1 LVGLSRELLRFA
13 QLELTLFGP
22 DNQKGFIMQAQILQI
37 LDAND
42 YAQEIQRA
50 SELLAAGKLLVLPTE
65 TVYGV
70 AGVLTN
76 ADARAALS
84 QLRGPTATKP
94 ITLHIARP
102 ADAMEY
108 LGAVNDFAHRAMR
121 KLWPGP
127 IGLIF
132 DVPEETRRQTAER
145 LGLEQSDL
153 YDGSTLTLRCPD
165 NPVFVDVVGGVK
177 EPVVLTSAGRAVQRI
192 GDLPEKILSQVE
204 MVFDAG
210 PTRFSKPST
219 LVRIRENSYEIVRSG
234 VYDERIIDRLLR
246 TTILFVCSGNTCRSP
261 MAEAIA
267 RKYLADRLSVS
278 PDDLEKKGFS
288 VISAG
293 SYAMPG
299 ARAADPAVEVLRQMG
314 VDVSRHRSRPL
325 SVELIHQADVI
336 YTMSQSHGRA
346 VASLVPAAADKVSN
360 LDPDG
365 DIEDPIGG
373 DVSLYTEVADRI
385 KRLIE
390 KRLAQGIVP

>member
-1 LVGLSRELLRFA
+1 
-13 QLELTLFGP
+13 
-22 DNQKGFIMQAQILQI
+22 MQAQILQI
-37 LDAND
+37 LDAAD
-42 YAQEIQRA
+42 YTQEIQRA

-76 ADARAALS
+76 AEARAGLS
-84 QLRGPTATKP
+84 RLRGSTATKP
-94 ITLHIARP
+94 ITLHIAR
-102 ADAMEY
+102 ATDALEF
-108 LGAVNDFAHRAMR
+108 LGNVNDFGRRAMR

-132 DVPEETRRQTAER
+132 DVPAEIRAQTAER
-145 LGLEQSDL
+145 LGLEQGDL
-153 YDGSTLTLRCPD
+153 YDGSTITLRCPD
-165 NPVFVDVVGGVK
+165 NPVFVDVVGAVK
-177 EPVVLTSAGRAVQRI
+177 EPVALTSAGRAVQRV
-192 GDLPEKILSQVE
+192 GDLPEEILAQVE

-219 LVRIRENSYEIVRSG
+219 LVRIKENSYEIVRGG

-261 MAEAIA
+261 MAE
-267 RKYLADRLSVS
+267 
-278 PDDLEKKGFS
+278 DLELKGVS

-299 ARAADPAVEVLRQMG
+299 ARAAAPAVEALGAMG
-314 VDVSRHRSRPL
+314 VDLSRHRSRPL
-325 SVELIHQADVI
+325 SVELIHQADMI
-336 YTMSQSHGRA
+336 FTMSQNHARA
-346 VASLVPAAADKVSN
+346 VASLVPAAADRVST
-360 LDPDG
+360 LDPEG

-373 DVSLYTEVADRI
+373 DVPLYMEVAERI
-385 KRLIE
+385 RTLIE

>member
-1 LVGLSRELLRFA
+1 
-13 QLELTLFGP
+13 
-22 DNQKGFIMQAQILQI
+22 MQAQILQI
-37 LDAND
+37 RDTTD

-76 ADARAALS
+76 PEARAGLS
-84 QLRGPTATKP
+84 QLRVPKSSKP
-94 ITLHIARP
+94 ITLHVARA
-102 ADAMEY
+102 ADALEF
-108 LGAVNDFAHRAMR
+108 LGTVNDFARRAMR

-127 IGLIF
+127 IGLVF
-132 DVPEETRRQTAER
+132 DVPDEARRQTAER
-145 LGLEQSDL
+145 LGLEQGDL
-153 YDGSTLTLRCPD
+153 YDGSTITLRCPD
-165 NPVFVDVVGGVK
+165 NSVFVDVVGRLK
-177 EPVVLTSAGRAVQRI
+177 ERVALTSGGRAVHRV
-192 GDLPEKILSQVE
+192 GDLPEEILSQVE
-204 MVFDAG
+204 MVFDSG

-219 LVRIRENSYEIVRSG
+219 LVRVKENTYEIVREG

-278 PDDLEKKGFS
+278 PDELENKG
-288 VISAG
+288 VHVTSAG
-293 SYAMPG
+293 SYALPG
-299 ARAADPAVEVLRQMG
+299 AHAAGPAVEALRPMG
-314 VDVSRHRSRPL
+314 IDLSRHRSRPL
-325 SVELIHQADVI
+325 SVELIHEADVI
-336 YTMSQSHGRA
+336 YTMSRNHARA
-346 VASLVPAAADKVSN
+346 VTSLVPAAADRVSN
-360 LDPDG
+360 LDPAS

-385 KRLIE
+385 KGLIE